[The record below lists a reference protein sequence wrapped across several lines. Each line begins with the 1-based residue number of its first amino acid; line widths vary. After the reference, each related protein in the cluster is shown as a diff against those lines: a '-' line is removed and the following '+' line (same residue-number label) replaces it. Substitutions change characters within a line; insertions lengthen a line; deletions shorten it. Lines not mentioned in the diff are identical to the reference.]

1 MTTRPAPAG
10 LKVCAGGWQTAS
22 RTQPST
28 SCGLTVA
35 GEPANARFGLL
46 QVTPKRGNH
55 RLKVFATLFVAHIP
69 GNKMLPDVSF
79 QDLGHQAIHRTT
91 YRRNLLQDCRAL
103 GVCIERAFKRFGLP
117 LDAANPREKLLFP

>member
-1 MTTRPAPAG
+1 MTTRPAPAS

-55 RLKVFATLFVAHIP
+55 RLKVFATLLVTLIP
-69 GNKMLPDVSF
+69 RNKMLPDVSF
-79 QDLGHQAIHRTT
+79 QDLGHQAIHCAT
-91 YRRNLLQDCRAL
+91 YGRNLLQDGHALRAS
-103 GVCIERAFKRFGLP
+103 IERAFERFGLP
-117 LDAANPREKLLFP
+117 PDAANPREKLLSP